1 MVLNSN
7 VMLVCTMLTEF
18 MKAISCHTNT
28 VRTVAITLAL
38 LAAQGAMVAGFDD
51 VTSMATTVR
60 TIYTLVVVVA
70 GIIVL
75 WQCFEGAQHRKQ
87 WGDILITCLWV
98 IGAAA
103 SIAFVTWLWTK
114 GGSMTF

>member
-1 MVLNSN
+1 
-7 VMLVCTMLTEF
+7 
-18 MKAISCHTNT
+18 MKAISRHTNT
-28 VRTVAITLAL
+28 VRTVAVTLAL
-38 LAAQGAMVAGFDD
+38 LAAQGAMAAGFDD

-60 TIYTLVVVVA
+60 TGIYTLVGVAA

-114 GGSMTF
+114 GGAMTF